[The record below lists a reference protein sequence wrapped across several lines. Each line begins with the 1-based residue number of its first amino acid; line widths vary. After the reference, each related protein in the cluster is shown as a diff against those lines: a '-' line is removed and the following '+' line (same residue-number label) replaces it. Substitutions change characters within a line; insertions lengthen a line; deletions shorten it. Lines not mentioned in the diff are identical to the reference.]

1 MNEHN
6 TRSDEIANVRTASA
20 WRGLWQRGLYASAG
34 AAAVNA
40 GLYITAVALGI
51 FPSLHLLGS
60 ATPQPAL
67 VTVLIVSCVATLVCT
82 ALFRLFAM
90 RTKHPFFLLG
100 ALAIAVLVFS
110 FLPVTARTD
119 WSRAQV
125 AMVELMHITVATA
138 IVTALWGWQR
148 MQQRNQ
154 Y

>member
-1 MNEHN
+1 MNGHD
-6 TRSDEIANVRTASA
+6 TRSDEMANVRTASS
-20 WRGLWQRGLYASAG
+20 WRGLWRRGLYASAG
-34 AAAVNA
+34 AAAANA
-40 GLYITAVALGI
+40 GLYIAAVALGI

-67 VTVLIVSCVATLVCT
+67 VTILIVSCVATLVST
-82 ALFRLFAM
+82 ALFRLFAK
-90 RTKHPFFLLG
+90 RTRHPFFLL
-100 ALAIAVLVFS
+100 ATLATVVLVFS
-110 FLPVTARTD
+110 FLPVTARAD

-138 IVTALWGWQR
+138 IVSALWGWQR